1 MMAAEGSTRVQELS
15 SAAQHASLPPGNRLG
30 YRPAL
35 DGVRGVAILLVIGWH
50 AYGRPSGG
58 FLGVDLFFVL
68 SGFLITSLLLQEWQ
82 LRGSFSLPH
91 FYYRRALRLLPALV
105 LMVACYVLFSLAEY
119 FGGTTHNAH
128 SLREALEG
136 ALFGVLYVSNFVQ
149 ATGHL
154 LPGGIGHLWSLATE
168 EQFYLLWPLAL
179 YGALRRGARS
189 RGLALGLGGVI
200 VLLFVHRLELVL
212 RGVPQQRLYF
222 GPDNTFDVILIGCLA
237 GVWFSFG
244 LPRALAHSTVRRVA
258 GWLGL
263 VVVSTMVAFSTLWQ
277 RPLYGGLLS
286 VFAVATAVV
295 LLSVV
300 LECDSWIARIL
311 SYRPLVFVGRIS
323 YGLYLWH
330 AVILFSFGYLPRPA
344 KVVLAFL
351 LATASY
357 YGVERFFLR
366 RKRRDRAEVEGIPVE
381 RTAPRVADALS
392 DSAG

>member
-1 MMAAEGSTRVQELS
+1 MAAARKTRMEEVP
-15 SAAQHASLPPGNRLG
+15 AATQPASPPAGHRLG

-35 DGVRGVAILLVIGWH
+35 DGVRGIAILLVIGWH
-50 AYGRPSGG
+50 AYGKPSGG

-68 SGFLITSLLLQEWQ
+68 SGFLITSLLLQEWD
-82 LRGSFSLPH
+82 LRGSISLPH
-91 FYYRRALRLLPALV
+91 FYFRRALRLLPALV
-105 LMVACYVLFSLAEY
+105 VVVACYVLLSVAQYVHGNHDASEF
-119 FGGTTHNAH
+119 
-128 SLREALEG
+128 REALGG
-136 ALFGVLYVSNFVQ
+136 ALFGVLYISNIVQ

-179 YGALRRGARS
+179 YGALRCGARR

-200 VLLFVHRLELVL
+200 ALLFIHRLELVL

-222 GPDNTFDVILIGCLA
+222 GPDNSFDVILIGCLA
-237 GVWFSFG
+237 GIWFNSG
-244 LPRALAHSTVRRVA
+244 LPRALAQSSVRRVG

-263 VVVSTMVAFSTLWQ
+263 LVLTLMVAFSTLWQ

-286 VFAVATAVV
+286 LYAVAAALV

-300 LECDSWIARIL
+300 LESDSLIARSL
-311 SYRPLVFVGRIS
+311 SFRPLVFVGQIS

-330 AVILFSFGYLPRPA
+330 AMILFGLGSHLPRSVEIA
-344 KVVLAFL
+344 LAFA

-357 YGVERFFLR
+357 YGVERSFLR
-366 RKRRDRAEVEGIPVE
+366 RKRRDRAEVERAPLE
-381 RTAPRVADALS
+381 LRAPRVAEAVRDP
-392 DSAG
+392 AG